1 MYSLF
6 LYLMSGLY
14 VFAGFMHF
22 IKPKMYERIIP
33 PYIPNPKLMNILAGG
48 FEIILG
54 IGLLFEETKSLAAF
68 GIIAL
73 LIAVFPAN
81 IYMYQKGAKGIPKWA
96 LLLRLPMQFLLIAWA
111 YVYT

>member
-1 MYSLF
+1 
-6 LYLMSGLY
+6 
-14 VFAGFMHF
+14 
-22 IKPKMYERIIP
+22 
-33 PYIPNPKLMNILAGG
+33 MNILAGG